1 MKKFAIAF
9 VALLSIPA
17 LANDLT
23 SQEVSD
29 FLAANPEFQNQ
40 NSFTVLIKED
50 RSAKTKVFLSKN
62 MGLMPLSKFSNTPQA
77 QAVQCNEGESEI
89 CTTTTKDGRVI
100 KQSCECV

>member
-9 VALLSIPA
+9 AALLSVPA

-62 MGLMPLSKFSNTPQA
+62 MGLMPSSKFSNTPQA
-77 QAVQCNEGESEI
+77 VQCEEGEDEI
-89 CTTTTKDGRVI
+89 CTTTTKNGRVI
-100 KQSCECV
+100 EQSCKCQ